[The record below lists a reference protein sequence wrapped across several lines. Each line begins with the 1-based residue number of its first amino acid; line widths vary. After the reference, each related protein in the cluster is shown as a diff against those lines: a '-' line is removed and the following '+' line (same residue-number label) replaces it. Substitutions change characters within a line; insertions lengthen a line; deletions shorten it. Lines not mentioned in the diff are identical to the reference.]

1 MTLALP
7 NGLPA
12 IDKLRTEGLTVTS
25 GPLFATAVRPVLRV
39 GLVNLM
45 PDKITTEIQFARQ
58 LAGLDMPVDLKFL
71 CPASRVSRN
80 TCAQH
85 ISHFYEDLDAARHLQ
100 LDGVIVT
107 GAPVEMMAFQ
117 DVDYWRELTV
127 LFDFIK
133 ASNTPALFICWAAQA
148 ALYHYHGV
156 PKHTLECKAS
166 GVFQQQIFRHGSPCV
181 AGLGTQFSTPV
192 SRHTEVRWDD
202 LLHVP
207 DLYVAAAS
215 QDSGVGLVEDA
226 ASSALYMFNHL
237 EYDADTLAREYD
249 RDLNSD
255 VPVRIP
261 ENYFPNDN
269 PWQAPLAAWANN
281 AQQFF
286 ANWAGIAAQQ
296 RSCTGIKG
304 TARSLDTAA

>member
-1 MTLALP
+1 M
-7 NGLPA
+7 
-12 IDKLRTEGLTVTS
+12 TS
-25 GPLFATAVRPVLRV
+25 GPLFATALRPVLRV

-45 PDKITTEIQFARQ
+45 PDKITTEIQIARQ
-58 LAGLDMPVDLKFL
+58 LAGTDMPIDLKFL

-80 TCAQH
+80 TCARH
-85 ISHFYEDLDAARHLQ
+85 ISRYYKGLDAARHLQ

-107 GAPVEMMAFQ
+107 GAPVEMLAFE
-117 DVDYWRELTV
+117 DVDYWRELTL

-133 ASNTPALFICWAAQA
+133 ASSTPALFICWAAQA
-148 ALYHYHGV
+148 ALHHYHSV
-156 PKHTLECKAS
+156 PKHVLETKTS

-181 AGLGTQFSTPV
+181 AGMGTQFSTPV

-215 QDSGVGLVEDA
+215 RDSGVGLVEDA
-226 ASSALYMFNHL
+226 ASSVLYMFNHL

-249 RDLNSD
+249 RDVNSD

-261 ENYFPNDN
+261 ENYFADDN
-269 PWQAPLAAWANN
+269 PWQAPFASWANG
-281 AQQFF
+281 AQKFF
-286 ANWAGIAAQQ
+286 ANWTGIAAQK
-296 RSCTGIKG
+296 RSTNSIKPV
-304 TARSLDTAA
+304 ARSLETAA